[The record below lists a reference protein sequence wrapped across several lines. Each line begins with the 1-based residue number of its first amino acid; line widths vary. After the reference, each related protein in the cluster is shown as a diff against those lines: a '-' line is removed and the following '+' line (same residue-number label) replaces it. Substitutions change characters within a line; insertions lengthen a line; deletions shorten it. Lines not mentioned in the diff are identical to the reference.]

1 MANRTARRLR
11 KNQTEAEFHLW
22 MHLRRK
28 QLGAHRFR
36 RQVPLG
42 PYIADFV
49 CLSARLIVEVD
60 GGQHA
65 ERTTEDAERP
75 TWLEL
80 QNFRVLRFWNN
91 DVLGNID
98 GVLETIVEIL
108 KETPHPNPPP
118 QGGRE
123 T

>member
-1 MANRTARRLR
+1 MASRTARRLR
-11 KNQTEAEFHLW
+11 KNQTDAELHLW
-22 MHLRRK
+22 SHLRRK
-28 QLGAHRFR
+28 QLGPHRFR

-49 CLSARLIVEVD
+49 CLDARLIIEVD

-65 ERTTEDAERP
+65 DLVVEDYERTM
-75 TWLEL
+75 WLES
-80 QNFRVLRFWNN
+80 QDFRVLRFWNN

-108 KETPHPNPPP
+108 ERDEAPS
-118 QGGRE
+118 
-123 T
+123 